1 MCALIENGM
10 SLNSSFIFIV
20 NLLSSFSSDIQWIT
34 IIFTSSFLSCQST
47 LDLME
52 IFKEEK
58 NNMTFRKIYC
68 IFSKQGTVP
77 LEYFISTLLNIV
89 QYALL

>member
-1 MCALIENGM
+1 MDNYNFHFIISIMSVYLGSNG
-10 SLNSSFIFIV
+10 N
-20 NLLSSFSSDIQWIT
+20 IQRGN
-34 IIFTSSFLSCQST
+34 
-47 LDLME
+47 
-52 IFKEEK
+52 

>member
-1 MCALIENGM
+1 MDNYNFHFIISIMSVYLGFNG
-10 SLNSSFIFIV
+10 N
-20 NLLSSFSSDIQWIT
+20 IQGGN
-34 IIFTSSFLSCQST
+34 
-47 LDLME
+47 
-52 IFKEEK
+52 

>member
-1 MCALIENGM
+1 
-10 SLNSSFIFIV
+10 
-20 NLLSSFSSDIQWIT
+20 
-34 IIFTSSFLSCQST
+34 
-47 LDLME
+47 ME

-89 QYALL
+89 QYALLWILSMSLQLQETRADPTAAILLKGIFID